1 MRKIK
6 AKENEDLKEKLV
18 EMEAEMQ
25 RMASKLM
32 QTTFKLSEAEEQI
45 DQLKAQLAD
54 VADDDVATAM

>member
-1 MRKIK
+1 MREIK
-6 AKENEDLKEKLV
+6 AKENEELKEKLV
-18 EMEAEMQ
+18 QMEAEMQ

-45 DQLKAQLAD
+45 DQLNAQLAD

>member
-1 MRKIK
+1 M
-6 AKENEDLKEKLV
+6 KEKLV